1 MNLLTAARNLT
12 RRKAREREQ
21 LFVAEGVR
29 TVEELLRSTLTVRGV
44 LVSASLDENERGR
57 TLRERAAADG
67 IPVTSVTEEEFASAA
82 ATESPQG
89 ILAIAEVPRRQLDD
103 LEATPSPSRL
113 LILDGV
119 QDPGNTGSMIRTS
132 AALGANATV
141 ALGGTVDL
149 WSAKVVRSAMGAHFH
164 FPAFHATWPALEA
177 FLMRTET
184 RLWVADA
191 AGDPVTTLDDVPARL
206 AVAMGNE
213 GHGVSREL
221 RGAADRTVGLP
232 IASGVES
239 LNVAVAAGILLFAL
253 RP

>member
-1 MNLLTAARNLT
+1 MNILTAARNLT
-12 RRKAREREQ
+12 RRKARERER

-29 TVEELLRSTLTVRGV
+29 TVEELLRSALVVRGV
-44 LVSASLDENERGR
+44 LTSPALDENDRGR
-57 TLRERAAADG
+57 ALRDRIAADG
-67 IPVTSVTEEEFASAA
+67 IPVADVTERDFASAA
-82 ATESPQG
+82 DTDSPQG
-89 ILAIAEVPRRQLDD
+89 ILAIAEVPSRQLDD
-103 LEATPSPSRL
+103 LAAIPAPTRL

-141 ALGGTVDL
+141 ALSGTVDV

-177 FLMRTET
+177 FLARTET
-184 RLWVADA
+184 RLWIADVD
-191 AGDPVTTLDDVPARL
+191 GDPVTTLDGVPARL
-206 AVAMGNE
+206 AVAVGNE
-213 GHGVSREL
+213 GHGVSRDL
-221 RGAADRTVGLP
+221 RVAADRAVGLP
-232 IASGVES
+232 IAPDIDS